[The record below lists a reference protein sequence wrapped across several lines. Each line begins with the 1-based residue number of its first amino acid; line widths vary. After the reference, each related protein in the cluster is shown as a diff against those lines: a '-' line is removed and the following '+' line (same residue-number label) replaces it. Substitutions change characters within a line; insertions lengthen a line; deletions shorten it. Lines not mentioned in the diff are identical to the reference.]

1 MSRNW
6 QPLRPGRFDRRADR
20 AGADPMWIWADATAY
35 RDIGH
40 RDTRHAPKVW
50 CVLERAGRIVSEL
63 RDAADAGLPD
73 DAELAMPV
81 IPERMRAP
89 PVATDIAEGRIEP
102 GTADRPLIG
111 VIDSGC
117 PFAATWLR
125 DAGGQ
130 HTRVLALWDQDD
142 APAFEGPGFRPPGFG
157 YGRAVTRRGLND
169 YMKAARGI
177 GGRVDEALCYRLA
190 GYDRVT
196 RHFSHGAAV
205 LSQLMAPPLQ
215 QDPPQPRPGPA
226 RIDEADLVFVDIP
239 RAGLQDA
246 SSAAIARYMLDGL
259 RFILAHAVAGQHV
272 VVNISTGS
280 SRTSHDGRSLTERLL
295 QQAVDDAQRQGIRLH
310 IVLPAGN
317 GNMEQRHAVL
327 SSDGAGL
334 TLFVPPGCETPQY
347 VTVRWPAGSD
357 GAQLRI
363 TSPAG
368 ESCELGIG
376 QALGLFGPQGL
387 PCAGAISPLAAPG
400 RQARSLLAFAPTH
413 SFDPETPLAP
423 SGRWQI
429 GLVLPQ
435 GAGRLKEPVRFWV
448 SRNQVNPGAKE
459 RCRQADF
466 VDVGRRHHPLAWG
479 RLSEDDPAG
488 HPVADGIRH
497 DGAVTG
503 LATAAGAAGGSI
515 VVIGSRYA
523 NSGLPSRYSAR
534 ATGPDELPHAS
545 CIGDMSR
552 ALPGVTVHGNH
563 GGEMVRVVGTSFAA
577 PLAARGLVNGG

>member
-1 MSRNW
+1 MSRSW
-6 QPLRPGRFDRRADR
+6 LPLEPGPFDRRAER
-20 AGADPMWIWADATAY
+20 PGTDPMWVWADATAY

-40 RDTRHAPKVW
+40 RDTAKAPRVW
-50 CVLERAGRIVSEL
+50 CLLDRKGRVESALRRAGVG
-63 RDAADAGLPD
+63 ALPD

-81 IPERMRAP
+81 IPERMPRPA
-89 PVATDIAEGRIEP
+89 AKAEVPEGPIEP
-102 GTADRPLIG
+102 STGKGPLIG

-125 DAGGQ
+125 DASGE

-142 APAFEGPGFRPPGFG
+142 APAFEGPGFRPSGFG
-157 YGRAVTRRGLND
+157 YGRALGRKGLD
-169 YMKAARGI
+169 GYLEQARGI

-205 LSQLMAPPLQ
+205 LSQLLAPPMQ
-215 QDPPQPRPGPA
+215 EDPPAPRRAEP
-226 RIDEADLVFVDIP
+226 RLDKADLVFVDIP

-246 SSAAIARYMLDGL
+246 SSAAVARYMLDGL
-259 RFILAHAVAGQHV
+259 RFILAHAVEGQQV

-280 SRTSHDGRSLTERLL
+280 SRTSHDGHSLTERLL
-295 QQAVDDAQRQGIRLH
+295 QQAVADAQKNGIRLQ

-327 SSDGAGL
+327 SSRGAAL

-347 VTVRWPAGSD
+347 VTVRWPEGSAG
-357 GAQLRI
+357 ARLRI

-368 ESCELGIG
+368 ESCEVGRG
-376 QALGLFGPQGL
+376 HALGLFGPQGL
-387 PCAGAISPLAAPG
+387 ACAGVISPLPAAG
-400 RQARSLLAFAPTH
+400 RLARSLLAFSPTH
-413 SFDPETPLAP
+413 SFDGGTPLAP

-429 GLVLPQ
+429 GLVLPR
-435 GAGRLKEPVRFWV
+435 GLARLEHPVRFWV

-466 VDVGRRHHPLAWG
+466 VDVGRRHHPQAWG
-479 RLSEDDPAG
+479 RWSEDDPG
-488 HPVADGIRH
+488 EQPVADGIRH

-503 LATAAGAAGGSI
+503 LATAADAAAGSI
-515 VVIGSRYA
+515 VVIGSRYGRT
-523 NSGLPSRYSAR
+523 GLPSRYSAR
-534 ATGPDELPHAS
+534 ATDPAELPHAS
-545 CIGDMSR
+545 CKGDESR
-552 ALPGVTVHGNH
+552 ALPGVSVHGNH
-563 GGEMVRVVGTSFAA
+563 GGEIVRVVGTSFAA
-577 PLAARGLVNGG
+577 PLAARELVRAG